1 MATTPDPRPSL
12 AVMIATYAVGALGLF
27 VGFFTITQDPPSLRW
42 ASLLAVGIV
51 GLLSFV
57 RHSLMYRSDAARM
70 NWDYGRRNNFQ
81 IEVGLANLA
90 WGTVALVSAIFGLGL
105 VVDSAMLLT
114 AGVYLG
120 SVAVMLTAF
129 PGGERRP
136 VGPLVAIASF
146 GALQIVLG
154 VWGLMLS

>member
-1 MATTPDPRPSL
+1 MTTTPDPRPSL
-12 AVMIATYAVGALGLF
+12 IVMIATYAVGALGVF
-27 VGFFTITQDPPSLRW
+27 VGFSTITQDPPSLRW
-42 ASLLAVGIV
+42 ASLLAVGAV

-90 WGTVALVSAIFGLGL
+90 WGAVATVSAIAGLGL

-114 AGVYLG
+114 AGIYLG
-120 SVAVMLTAF
+120 SVAVMLTVF
-129 PGGERRP
+129 PGDAHRRA
-136 VGPLVAIASF
+136 GPLVATASF
-146 GALQIVLG
+146 GALQILLG
-154 VWGLMLS
+154 VWGLVLS